1 MERSFQERSRNVAAA
16 VIVSAG
22 SVAMNACASE
32 TAVAK
37 CGPVSFIENDHNGID
52 LRIEL
57 TDSSVTHKII
67 AEDGEPVKSPDTEF
81 KNDEVT
87 FGYNDLSAGNYTIET
102 RVGENDTTCNVMFTV
117 E

>member
-1 MERSFQERSRNVAAA
+1 MERSIYERSRNVAAA

-22 SVAMNACASE
+22 SVALNACASE
-32 TAVAK
+32 TAVAE
-37 CGPVSFIENDHNGID
+37 CGPVSFLENDHNGID
-52 LRIEL
+52 LRVEL
-57 TDSSVTHKII
+57 TGPNVMHKVI

-87 FGYNDLSAGNYTIET
+87 FGYNDLRAGNYTIET
-102 RVGENDTTCNVMFTV
+102 KVGDDDTTCNVMFTV